1 DENKL
6 TEAGKMEYIRA
17 NIEVLSFG
25 DENILTASTATMN
38 TNSVEAVRSAVNS
51 AANTAGANYNANSAY
66 VADWETGVFF
76 N

>member
-1 DENKL
+1 
-6 TEAGKMEYIRA
+6 MEYIRA

-51 AANTAGANYNANSAY
+51 ANESYNANSAY
-66 VADWETGVFF
+66 IADWETGVFF
-76 N
+76 D

>member
-1 DENKL
+1 
-6 TEAGKMEYIRA
+6 MEYIRA

-51 AANTAGANYNANSAY
+51 ANESYNANSAY
-66 VADWETGVFF
+66 IADWETGVFF

>member
-1 DENKL
+1 
-6 TEAGKMEYIRA
+6 MEYIRA
-17 NIEVLSFG
+17 NIEVLSFD

-51 AANTAGANYNANSAY
+51 ANESYNANSAY
-66 VADWETGVFF
+66 IADWETGVFF

>member
-1 DENKL
+1 
-6 TEAGKMEYIRA
+6 MEYIRA

-51 AANTAGANYNANSAY
+51 ANESYNANSAY